1 MFKNLKGDLSGGL
14 SSAVVAL
21 PVAISCGVVAFA
33 PMGKDFAAYGAL
45 AGLNTAIFVTFV
57 AAVLG
62 GSPLQNSGPK
72 SSLAII
78 LAAVMA
84 TALTDPLMPEEPG
97 ARAALAIVLTFFC
110 VVMAGIFQIL
120 FGLLRLGNLIKFIP
134 YPVTAGFMN
143 GLAVIIVLSQ
153 LPLFIKAKAF
163 DLATLV
169 GDDVVVHPKAVVI
182 FLITV
187 GAMWLARLWLRRG
200 GDALL
205 ALAVGA
211 GAYFAMAHYLGPRDL
226 GGVIGPI
233 VQNFPYPNQ
242 VFKFAEA
249 WNDPNIDLL
258 AVRLVGPALVIALLG
273 SIESLLSAAAMDVH
287 RHVRHDSNRELMGQ
301 GVANVV
307 AGLFSGLAGGGSPT
321 RSVANYNA
329 GGRTRLASL
338 VNALFFLLVIT
349 VMGPV
354 VSKIPLAATAG
365 ILVVYAFRMID
376 GWSRQLIAKMGQIK
390 GLRDRRDVAV
400 NLLVVG
406 LVTVLTV
413 TMDLVVAIGVGF
425 AVASFLFIFRSGQ
438 TPIHRHYTGAQVQS
452 KNARPLAQMEVL
464 KDSGAGIV
472 VVEARGAIFFGSA
485 ERLAEQLEAL
495 AEDAHT
501 VILDLRRVDEVDAT
515 GAHIFHRFDRY
526 LARRGKVFAL
536 SHLPSSSQLRGFLRD
551 MEVIRPDSE
560 DRVFADVDAA
570 LTWAEDRLLV
580 AAERARGF
588 SDELKLEDMEV
599 LAGLDAGQVSDLKAA
614 MSRETYPA
622 GARIFDEGGDGDAM
636 YFLAAGSVDV
646 MGRLGDSGREV
657 RFAGIGPGV
666 IFGEMA
672 ILGDMAR
679 SASIDAKESVVCYKL
694 TKQAFETLVAG
705 KPELVIRL
713 LLNLGR
719 QSAHRLDMTSAEV
732 RTLAE

>member
-1 MFKNLKGDLSGGL
+1 MFKNLKGDISGGL
-14 SSAVVAL
+14 SSAVIVL

-45 AGLNTAIFVTFV
+45 AGLNAAIFVTFV
-57 AAVLG
+57 AALLG
-62 GSPLQNSGPK
+62 GTPLQNSGPK
-72 SSLAII
+72 SSLAVI
-78 LAAVMA
+78 LAAVMV
-84 TALTDPLMPEEPG
+84 TTLSDPLMPEEIG
-97 ARAALAIVLTFFC
+97 AKAALAIVLTFFC
-110 VVMAGIFQIL
+110 VVMAGIFQVIFGIL
-120 FGLLRLGNLIKFIP
+120 KLGNLIKFIP

-143 GLAVIIVLSQ
+143 GLAVIIVISQ
-153 LPLFIKAKAF
+153 LPLFIKARAF
-163 DLATLV
+163 DLTTLLT
-169 GDDVVVHPKAVVI
+169 DDIAVRPKAVVVL
-182 FLITV
+182 LITIA
-187 GAMWLARLWLRRG
+187 AMWLARLWLRRG

-205 ALAVGA
+205 ALIVGT
-211 GAYFAMAHYLGPRDL
+211 GAYMGLERMQGPRDL

-242 VFKFAEA
+242 IFKFAEA

-258 AVRLVGPALVIALLG
+258 IANLVGPALVIALLG
-273 SIESLLSAAAMDVH
+273 SIESLLSATAMDVH
-287 RHVRHDSNRELMGQ
+287 RHVRHNSNRELIGQ
-301 GVANVV
+301 GAANIVS
-307 AGLFSGLAGGGSPT
+307 GLFSGLAGGGSPT

-354 VSKIPLAATAG
+354 VAKIPLAATAG
-365 ILVVYAFRMID
+365 ILVVYAFRMVD
-376 GWSRQLIAKMGQIK
+376 GWSRQLIVKMGQIK
-390 GLRDRRDVAV
+390 GLRERRDVSV

-413 TMDLVVAIGVGF
+413 TMDLVIAIGVGF
-425 AVASFLFIFRSGQ
+425 AVASFLFIFRAGQ
-438 TPIHRHYTGAQVQS
+438 TPIHRQFTGAQVQS
-452 KNARPLAQMEVL
+452 KNARPLSQMEIL
-464 KDSGAGIV
+464 KSDGEKIA

-485 ERLAEQLEAL
+485 ERLAERLEAL
-495 AEDAHT
+495 ADVAET
-501 VILDLRRVDEVDAT
+501 VVLDLRRVDEVDAT
-515 GAHIFHRFDRY
+515 GAHIFRRFDRFME
-526 LARRGKVFAL
+526 RRGKVFLL
-536 SHLPSSSQLRGFLRD
+536 SHLPPGSVLRGFLSD
-551 MEVIRPDSE
+551 MEVISTDTE
-560 DRVFADVDAA
+560 DRVFSDVDAA
-570 LTWAEDRLLV
+570 LTWAEDRLLASV
-580 AAERARGF
+580 ERTRGF
-588 SDELKLEDMEV
+588 ADELQLGEMEV
-599 LAGLDAGQVSDLKAA
+599 LSGLDAAQIADLKAV

-622 GARIFDEGGDGDAM
+622 GVRIFDEGEAGDAM

-646 MGRLGDSGREV
+646 MGNLSVGERKV

-679 SASIDAKESVVCYKL
+679 TASIDARESVVCYKL
-694 TKQAFETLVAG
+694 AKSAFEQLVEE